1 MKKRVLEA
9 ARLFVTDRTEFQ
21 TQYADNPIVGEL
33 LEEVFLESESRP
45 ELCERIPIILLG
57 HIPSDHKRGYDGV
70 TKAGRPIELKA
81 RNFVSQNG
89 FYPIIDASVT
99 INDVSATIVERYQQD
114 NPIMLF
120 PYFFDGHLAAIFS
133 VDYSVIHH
141 RYQACLEKTHSGR
154 KSFKLS
160 AGYWINECN
169 VEFVHS
175 NPNVQ
180 LLLPRALCLKAQ
192 EHLIEIWFKQNKK

>member
-9 ARLFVTDRTEFQ
+9 AKLFVTDRTKFQ
-21 TQYADNPIVGEL
+21 IQYADNPIVGEL

-57 HIPSDHKRGYDGV
+57 HVPSDHKRGYDGV
-70 TKAGRPIELKA
+70 TKTGRPIELKA
-81 RNFVSQNG
+81 RNYVSTNG
-89 FYPIIDASVT
+89 EFPRIDAGT
-99 INDVSATIVERYQQD
+99 MINDVSDSILERYQQD
-114 NPIMLF
+114 NPLMLF

-133 VDYSVIHH
+133 VDYSVINH

-154 KSFKLS
+154 KSFKLAS
-160 AGYWINECN
+160 GYWINECN

-180 LLLPRALCLKAQ
+180 LLLPRALYLKAQ
-192 EHLIEIWFKQNKK
+192 KHLIEIWFKQNRK